1 MWTTPSIWK
10 GKQRPFS
17 SLGTLSPD
25 PWPRAHALT
34 DTVKAC
40 AFTKNHYKNKNPDCI
55 FIVQSGFLF
64 LYKYPKGIGFQRDYP
79 FGGSLR
85 YAPPNRCGGYPKGK
99 GATLLE

>member
-10 GKQRPFS
+10 GKEDLFLLWGRCPQTPA
-17 SLGTLSPD
+17 
-25 PWPRAHALT
+25 RAS
-34 DTVKAC
+34 C

-79 FGGSLR
+79 FGGSFR
-85 YAPPNRCGGYPKGK
+85 YAPPNRCGGCPKGK